1 MSQEETHVSLLREA
15 YQKWHDT
22 KAGSADHWLALMTDD
37 VRFGSLAS
45 GAAKMEFTRTSS
57 CKEEVKQY
65 FSQLTS
71 QWEMIHYTIREYIA
85 QGDRV
90 VALGNCTFRHK
101 QTGKILD
108 TPKADFHRFAAERF
122 VISSNFR
129 YCTSHLES
137 DRRVNPD
144 SAVGSVNRE
153 RGASPP
159 QRSQ

>member
-22 KAGSADHWLALMTDD
+22 KAGSAYHWLALMTDD
-37 VRFGSLAS
+37 VRSGSLAS

-71 QWEMIHYTIREYIA
+71 QWEMIHDTIREYIA

-90 VALGNCTFRHK
+90 VASDGPST
-101 QTGKILD
+101 QTDRQNSGY
-108 TPKADFHRFAAERF
+108 AEGGLSP
-122 VISSNFR
+122 VS
-129 YCTSHLES
+129 
-137 DRRVNPD
+137 RRKD
-144 SAVGSVNRE
+144 L
-153 RGASPP
+153 
-159 QRSQ
+159 

>member
-22 KAGSADHWLALMTDD
+22 KAGSADHWLELMTDD
-37 VRFGSLAS
+37 IRFGSLAS

-57 CKEEVKQY
+57 CKEEVKEY
-65 FSQLTS
+65 FSQLTN

-90 VALGNCTFRHK
+90 VALGNCSFRHK

-108 TPKADFHRFAAERF
+108 TPKADLHRFRGGKICDFFEFYDTAQA
-122 VISSNFR
+122 ISR
-129 YCTSHLES
+129 ATLE
-137 DRRVNPD
+137 
-144 SAVGSVNRE
+144 
-153 RGASPP
+153 
-159 QRSQ
+159 